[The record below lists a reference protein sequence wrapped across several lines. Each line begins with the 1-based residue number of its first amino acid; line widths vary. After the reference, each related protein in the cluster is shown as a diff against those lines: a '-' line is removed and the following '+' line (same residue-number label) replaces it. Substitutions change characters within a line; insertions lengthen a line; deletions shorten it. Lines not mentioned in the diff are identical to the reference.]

1 MLIDRDFRKP
11 AVLRA
16 VGVKSDTRYGLIPI
30 IKGTSTYVDSVKFI
44 KSLGIFVLPT
54 GGVSLKS
61 TEVLDADK
69 DRNVLEQAKKEFY
82 YIIIDSPPSHVVTD
96 SLVIAPLTDG
106 IIYCVRRDYA
116 KTNEINRT
124 LEEIRGAGIELIG
137 TILTMSTGE
146 ENNR

>member
-1 MLIDRDFRKP
+1 M
-11 AVLRA
+11 
-16 VGVKSDTRYGLIPI
+16 
-30 IKGTSTYVDSVKFI
+30 
-44 KSLGIFVLPT
+44 PT

-69 DRNVLEQAKKEFY
+69 VRNVLEQAKKEFD

-146 ENNR
+146 ENNRYYKKKGSTKMA

>member
-1 MLIDRDFRKP
+1 MLIDCDFRKP

-69 DRNVLEQAKKEFY
+69 VRNVLENNKRRNDRHLSLACG
-82 YIIIDSPPSHVVTD
+82 SVVF
-96 SLVIAPLTDG
+96 VHI
-106 IIYCVRRDYA
+106 
-116 KTNEINRT
+116 
-124 LEEIRGAGIELIG
+124 
-137 TILTMSTGE
+137 
-146 ENNR
+146 